1 MAGTE
6 EAFVAVVI
14 AAFNP
19 DATLLDN
26 ARAAAAQAVG
36 VVVVDDGSAPDS
48 GDVFAALLTEG
59 VVVHH
64 QSSNTGIAAAL
75 NAGVAVAR
83 QRWDPTHILTLD
95 QDSTVAPTYVRH
107 ALETEEAAT
116 AAGLKVGFVSAGAY
130 GQQAT
135 PSRGTIAGFTRAFDP
150 LQSGFVVPV
159 ATLDAV
165 GMFDEGLFID
175 GVDSEFTARVRAAG
189 LEVLVGTG
197 CQLEHAL
204 GKREPAV
211 LFGRPLRLMG
221 RPITYNYHSPSR
233 VYYISRNGAT
243 LAARYLRTDP
253 VWVARRSV
261 EELKAHTLR
270 IGLGR
275 DKAKLLLAAVSGIG
289 DAFRHRTG
297 RLTDDMARKF
307 SGQQSSS

>member
-1 MAGTE
+1 MRSLLKTTALSKWFGE
-6 EAFVAVVI
+6 IVAVNNLELDIGTGV
-14 AAFNP
+14 
-19 DATLLDN
+19 TGLLGPN
-26 ARAAAAQAVG
+26 GAG
-36 VVVVDDGSAPDS
+36 KST
-48 GDVFAALLTEG
+48 FMKLAL
-59 VVVHH
+59 
-64 QSSNTGIAAAL
+64 
-75 NAGVAVAR
+75 
-83 QRWDPTHILTLD
+83 
-95 QDSTVAPTYVRH
+95 
-107 ALETEEAAT
+107 
-116 AAGLKVGFVSAGAY
+116 GLYA
-130 GQQAT
+130 

>member
-1 MAGTE
+1 MAPE
-6 EAFVAVVI
+6 EGSVAVVI

-19 DATLLDN
+19 DATLLGN

-36 VVVVDDGSAPDS
+36 VVVVDDGSTPASD
-48 GDVFAALLTEG
+48 DVFAALLADG

-64 QSSNTGIAAAL
+64 QPSNAGIAAAL
-75 NAGVAVAR
+75 NAGVAEAR
-83 QRWDPTHILTLD
+83 ERWAPTHILTLD
-95 QDSTVAPTYVRH
+95 QDSTLAPTYVRH
-107 ALETEEAAT
+107 ALDTFRGAT
-116 AAGLKVGFVSAGAY
+116 AAGLEVGFVSAAAY
-130 GQQAT
+130 GPHAT
-135 PSRGTIAGFTRAFDP
+135 PSRGTVGGFTRAFDP

-204 GKREPAV
+204 GKREPAL
-211 LFGRPLRLMG
+211 LFGRPLRLFG

-275 DKAKLLLAAVSGIG
+275 DKTKLLMAAVAGIG
-289 DAFRHRTG
+289 DAWRHRTG
-297 RLTDDMARKF
+297 RLTDELARKL
-307 SGQQSSS
+307 SGARSRS